1 MQPLF
6 LAETCNVPREK
17 IRYIRLFAS
26 RGMSSICAKEMS
38 APLFFFQKALG
49 ELVDIDKPKQNTYLA
64 QNIYSGV
71 AKPII
76 KPRRRNTGKRRML
89 VGSQI
94 AVLPHITASMLS
106 MGKLARNR
114 GTQHQTT
121 KCIAKKG
128 IKLFFSKFFIPTK
141 TPKYKIWN
149 GLFLL
154 YRTCFVKP
162 EPHIFNRYIN
172 TYAKSVCA

>member
-1 MQPLF
+1 M
-6 LAETCNVPREK
+6 PREK

-94 AVLPHITASMLS
+94 AVLPPYHRLYAIHGQTGAQQRNTAP
-106 MGKLARNR
+106 N
-114 GTQHQTT
+114 T
-121 KCIAKKG
+121 KCIAKKV

>member
-49 ELVDIDKPKQNTYLA
+49 ELVDIDKPRQNTYLA

-76 KPRRRNTGKRRML
+76 KPRSRNTGKRRML

-94 AVLPHITASMLS
+94 AVLPPYHRLYAIHGQTGAQQ
-106 MGKLARNR
+106 RNTSPNNKVYCQKR
-114 GTQHQTT
+114 N
-121 KCIAKKG
+121 
-128 IKLFFSKFFIPTK
+128 
-141 TPKYKIWN
+141 KIV
-149 GLFLL
+149 L
-154 YRTCFVKP
+154 
-162 EPHIFNRYIN
+162 
-172 TYAKSVCA
+172 